1 MANRW
6 GNSGNNGWLYLGGLQ
21 ITADGDYSHKMKRRL
36 LLGRKVMTN
45 IDSILQSRDIT
56 LPTKVRLVKAMVF
69 PVVVYRCEIWHYKE
83 SWVPKNWCSWTV
95 VLKKTLKSP
104 MDCKEIQPVHSK
116 YDQFWVLF
124 GRNDAKAETSVLW
137 PRHAKSWLILM
148 LGEIGGRRRK
158 GQQRMRWL
166 DGITDSMDKSLGELR
181 ELVMDKEAWRAALH
195 GVTESDTTERLNW
208 TDTHKCKHVHLEI

>member
-56 LPTKVRLVKAMVF
+56 LPAKVRLVKAMVF

-95 VLKKTLKSP
+95 VLKKTLESP
-104 MDCKEIQPVHSK
+104 LDCKEIQPIHAE
-116 YDQFWVLF
+116 DQPWDFF
-124 GRNDAKAETSVLW
+124 GRNDAEVETPIPW
-137 PRHAKSWLILM
+137 PPHAKSWLI
-148 LGEIGGRRRK
+148 GKDSDAGRDWGQEEK
-158 GQQRMRWL
+158 G
-166 DGITDSMDKSLGELR
+166 
-181 ELVMDKEAWRAALH
+181 
-195 GVTESDTTERLNW
+195 TTE
-208 TDTHKCKHVHLEI
+208 DEMAG